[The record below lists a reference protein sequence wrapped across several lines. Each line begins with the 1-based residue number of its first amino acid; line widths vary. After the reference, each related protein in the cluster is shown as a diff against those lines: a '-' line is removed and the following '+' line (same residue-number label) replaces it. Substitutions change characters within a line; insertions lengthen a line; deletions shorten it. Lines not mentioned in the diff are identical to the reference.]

1 MLPKKKRLK
10 KEAFRVLIKEGK
22 TLSSQL
28 FLFYYIKNPTP
39 QYVFVA
45 SKNLF
50 KSAVKR
56 NKFRRMGYNIMRFIE
71 IKEGLGIFIYKKS
84 AINAPQQE
92 IKESIILMLKRANLF
107 N

>member
-1 MLPKKKRLK
+1 
-10 KEAFRVLIKEGK
+10 
-22 TLSSQL
+22 
-28 FLFYYIKNPTP
+28 
-39 QYVFVA
+39 
-45 SKNLF
+45 
-50 KSAVKR
+50 
-56 NKFRRMGYNIMRFIE
+56 MRFIE